1 MNREIVWTAQFKKDD
16 KLAMKRHMDMDLLDH
31 IIRALSRGETL
42 PERNK
47 DHSLTG
53 DWVGHRE
60 CHIQPDWLLAYRM
73 EEDVL
78 VLTLARTGT
87 PQRFVWQIIR
97 YRRMGSK
104 TSCTA
109 VLYPQGKGNRRE
121 IGGIRGLFLAGAHCA
136 PLQRLCTTRKNLH
149 HEPGAYAYASGDG
162 RGGGWLRR
170 QRAGFWGRERDL
182 MARSPAE
189 SGGAVGAELLVHRD
203 HRGAAPGILGPPA
216 CVVGGQ
222 AAGEVIGDAGVEGAV
237 PALEDVNSPHGAS

>member
-1 MNREIVWTAQFKKDD
+1 MNREIVWTTQFKKDD

-60 CHIQPDWLLAYRM
+60 CHIQPDWLLVYRM

-87 PQRFVWQIIR
+87 HSDLF
-97 YRRMGSK
+97 GKS
-104 TSCTA
+104 SDTA
-109 VLYPQGKGNRRE
+109 VWEAKHPVRRFCTPKGRGNRRKNR
-121 IGGIRGLFLAGAHCA
+121 GIRGLFLAGAHCA

-149 HEPGAYAYASGDG
+149 HEPGAYA
-162 RGGGWLRR
+162 
-170 QRAGFWGRERDL
+170 
-182 MARSPAE
+182 
-189 SGGAVGAELLVHRD
+189 
-203 HRGAAPGILGPPA
+203 
-216 CVVGGQ
+216 
-222 AAGEVIGDAGVEGAV
+222 
-237 PALEDVNSPHGAS
+237 

>member
-87 PQRFVWQIIR
+87 HSDLF
-97 YRRMGSK
+97 GKS
-104 TSCTA
+104 SDTA
-109 VLYPQGKGNRRE
+109 VWEAKHPVRRFCTPKGRGTAGKL
-121 IGGIRGLFLAGAHCA
+121 GGFGGFSWRAHTV
-136 PLQRLCTTRKNLH
+136 RLCSGFARLGKICTMSLEHTPMPRGMVG
-149 HEPGAYAYASGDG
+149 GAAGCGG
-162 RGGGWLRR
+162 RGPAFGG
-170 QRAGFWGRERDL
+170 GERDL
-182 MARSPAE
+182 MARSRRRAAE
-189 SGGAVGAELLVHRD
+189 RSGQSSWYTGTTGVRPRVYL
-203 HRGAAPGILGPPA
+203 APR
-216 CVVGGQ
+216 
-222 AAGEVIGDAGVEGAV
+222 
-237 PALEDVNSPHGAS
+237 PALWAARRRGRLSVMPV

>member
-1 MNREIVWTAQFKKDD
+1 MNREIVWTTQFKKDD

-60 CHIQPDWLLAYRM
+60 CHIQPDWLLVYRM

-87 PQRFVWQIIR
+87 HSDLF
-97 YRRMGSK
+97 GKS
-104 TSCTA
+104 SDTA
-109 VLYPQGKGNRRE
+109 VWEAKHPVRRFCTPKGRGNRRE

-170 QRAGFWGRERDL
+170 QRASVWRRERDL
-182 MARSPAE
+182 MARSRRRAAE
-189 SGGAVGAELLVHRD
+189 RSGQSSWYTGTTGVRPRVYL
-203 HRGAAPGILGPPA
+203 APR
-216 CVVGGQ
+216 
-222 AAGEVIGDAGVEGAV
+222 
-237 PALEDVNSPHGAS
+237 PALWAARRRGRLSVMPV

>member
-1 MNREIVWTAQFKKDD
+1 MNREIVWTTQFKKDD

-60 CHIQPDWLLAYRM
+60 CHIQPDCLLVYRM

-87 PQRFVWQIIR
+87 HSDLF
-97 YRRMGSK
+97 GKS
-104 TSCTA
+104 SDTA
-109 VLYPQGKGNRRE
+109 VWEAKHPVRRFCTPKGRGNRRE

-170 QRAGFWGRERDL
+170 QRASFWRRERDL
-182 MARSPAE
+182 MARSRRRAAE
-189 SGGAVGAELLVHRD
+189 RSGQSSWYTGTTGVRPRVYL
-203 HRGAAPGILGPPA
+203 APR
-216 CVVGGQ
+216 
-222 AAGEVIGDAGVEGAV
+222 
-237 PALEDVNSPHGAS
+237 PALWAARRRGRLSVMPV